1 MICKEMKVIG
11 FQGGAGS
18 KKVGGWGV
26 EAAKAIV
33 FPNKLCRIIK
43 PGLTC
48 EQLDKLNTEKLKEG
62 EVVRMGQ

>member
-11 FQGGAGS
+11 FRGGAES

-26 EAAKAIV
+26 EVEKAIV

-43 PGLTC
+43 PGLTH
-48 EQLDKLNTEKLKEG
+48 EQLDKLTLKS
-62 EVVRMGQ
+62 